1 MTCLK
6 NTMVHYGAYG
16 MLSQS
21 IKTTLDDKN
30 SLWEGKSRKQNKS
43 M

>member
-1 MTCLK
+1 
-6 NTMVHYGAYG
+6 MVH

-30 SLWEGKSRKQNKS
+30 SFWEGKSRKQNRS

>member
-1 MTCLK
+1 
-6 NTMVHYGAYG
+6 MVH